1 MTNSTRS
8 HLAWLSSVL
17 AGCLAAS
24 THVVAD
30 DWPQWRGPD
39 RLAVWHETG
48 IVDQLPD
55 ELEVTWR
62 VPIRSGYSGPAVA
75 GGLVFVTDWEED
87 PESRTVDGTE
97 RLVVLDEQTGE
108 LLWTHEW
115 PTSYRMLMFSYAVG
129 PRATPTV
136 DGDRVYV
143 VGATGRLLCLNV
155 ETGALIWEKDYI
167 ADYDTSVPTWGV
179 ASAPLVD
186 GDRLIALVGGE
197 PDALVMAFDKHTG
210 EEIWRAIEVT
220 SEMGYGQPVIY
231 EAGGTRQLI
240 VWHPTALTSLNPET
254 GAVYWDQPWEVR
266 ESISVA
272 TPARGGDYL
281 LVSQFY
287 RGSMM
292 MRLSAD
298 RPEATLLWQG
308 TGRDSLPNQTDG
320 LHAMITTPVII
331 GDHVYGVGSYGELR
345 GLDARTGERLWMS
358 TEMTPQARWGGAS
371 IVQHGDRY
379 FVHNDDGDL
388 IIAQFTPTGYV
399 EHSRTQLIEPTTAA
413 GYGPARFFDRVVS
426 WAHPAFANRHVVQR
440 NDNEIVRAS
449 LAAADY

>member
-1 MTNSTRS
+1 MDWMYANCSTTAQRGALDWRHRFRDAVAPLFDELYQS
-8 HLAWLSSVL
+8 VSSGDEARIVIETCSKDDYRESLDKELAVL
-17 AGCLAAS
+17 A
-24 THVVAD
+24 
-30 DWPQWRGPD
+30 
-39 RLAVWHETG
+39 
-48 IVDQLPD
+48 
-55 ELEVTWR
+55 
-62 VPIRSGYSGPAVA
+62 
-75 GGLVFVTDWEED
+75 
-87 PESRTVDGTE
+87 
-97 RLVVLDEQTGE
+97 
-108 LLWTHEW
+108 
-115 PTSYRMLMFSYAVG
+115 
-129 PRATPTV
+129 
-136 DGDRVYV
+136 
-143 VGATGRLLCLNV
+143 
-155 ETGALIWEKDYI
+155 
-167 ADYDTSVPTWGV
+167 
-179 ASAPLVD
+179 
-186 GDRLIALVGGE
+186 
-197 PDALVMAFDKHTG
+197 G

-399 EHSRTQLIEPTTAA
+399 EQSRTKLIEPTTAA
-413 GYGPARFFDRVVS
+413 GYGPGRFFDRVVS